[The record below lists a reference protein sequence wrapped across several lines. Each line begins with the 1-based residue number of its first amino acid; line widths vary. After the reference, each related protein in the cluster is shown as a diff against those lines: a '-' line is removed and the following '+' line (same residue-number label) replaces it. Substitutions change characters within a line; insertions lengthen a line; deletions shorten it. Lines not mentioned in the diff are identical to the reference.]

1 MGGANE
7 EVSRSPEQDTGHEV
21 DESRRLDP
29 TGSGTAIVQKVEDET
44 GAPSADIAA
53 GAPAAVNALGNV
65 AEDETLQD
73 LSESG
78 ENIASRES
86 NALNPANETDEI
98 EQLPES
104 KLPPDF
110 FFGGKSADFV
120 PRRFAK
126 KFGPKINPGVIV
138 KESKPSSDNKKKK
151 DHTDSSRSKKKKKKK
166 SSRSEQKEKVKQ
178 IYQQETQ
185 RRQDAGWEEL

>member
-78 ENIASRES
+78 ENIPSRES

-110 FFGGKSADFV
+110 FLGGKSADFV

-138 KESKPSSDNKKKK
+138 KESKPSSDNKKK
-151 DHTDSSRSKKKKKKK
+151 SSRSASRKRSDDKTRGGR
-166 SSRSEQKEKVKQ
+166 SSKH
-178 IYQQETQ
+178 
-185 RRQDAGWEEL
+185 